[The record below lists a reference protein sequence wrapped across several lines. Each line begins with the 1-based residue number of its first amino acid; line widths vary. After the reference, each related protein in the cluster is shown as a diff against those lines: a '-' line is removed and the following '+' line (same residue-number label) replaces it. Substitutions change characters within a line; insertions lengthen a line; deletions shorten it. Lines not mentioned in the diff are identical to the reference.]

1 MNVPRL
7 RFGELVPYV
16 FFALVAVAV
25 AIGFWQGIAL
35 AVLLLAALAF
45 GLSILLMS
53 SSVRGLSGD
62 TPLSLDEAIGLGAPS
77 AEEEQK
83 RAVLRALKDLEY
95 ERSVGKISEDDY
107 HEFSARYREEARR
120 LISLVDETM
129 VAGREAAEKLLEERV
144 RAAGF
149 TESGAAANTDADQPS
164 GEPTKPEELEESEE
178 EDSPEAADRSDTSDE
193 EPSCAKCG
201 TTNDADA
208 RFCKQCGATIGEG
221 TKADTKQERPSEE
234 KVS

>member
-1 MNVPRL
+1 MNVTRL
-7 RFGELVPYV
+7 RELVPYV
-16 FFALVAVAV
+16 FLALVAAAIAV
-25 AIGFWQGIAL
+25 GFLQGIAL

-45 GLSILLMS
+45 GLAIWLMS

-62 TPLSLDEAIGLGAPS
+62 TPLSLDEALGLGAPS

-129 VAGREAAEKLLEERV
+129 VAGREAAEKLLAERV
-144 RAAGF
+144 QAAGLAEPGAVNQTDDEPASAKG
-149 TESGAAANTDADQPS
+149 TEREQSEPIVDGEDATETAEPS
-164 GEPTKPEELEESEE
+164 
-178 EDSPEAADRSDTSDE
+178 DAADD
-193 EPSCAKCG
+193 EPSCVKCG

-208 RFCKQCGATIGEG
+208 RFCKNCGAAIGERSP
-221 TKADTKQERPSEE
+221 AEAKQERPSEE
-234 KVS
+234 KAS